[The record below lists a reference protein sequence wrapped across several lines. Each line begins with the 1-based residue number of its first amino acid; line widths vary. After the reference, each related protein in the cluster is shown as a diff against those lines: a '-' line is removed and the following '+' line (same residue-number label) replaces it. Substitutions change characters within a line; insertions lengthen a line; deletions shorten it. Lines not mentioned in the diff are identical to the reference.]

1 MSPKVQYTLAAFR
14 KASPLDLGPV
24 AFAQWARGL
33 ANKSDLHT
41 KCLAIAIKAAS
52 SEDLEVKAIG
62 KRMQE
67 LWVNEQAALKDYW
80 KEQEPLRKLRI
91 RNIMSAAK
99 DSPKLQK
106 AVDRH
111 QLHRALVELK
121 QVQSYCQQQQ
131 GQQQQQKENEVF
143 YAVGILSP
151 SDPSD
156 DDYSHKSSTRTSF
169 GSIILQEGKSNI
181 HGPGEPS
188 SRLIGDFWFSKG
200 VNVSD
205 RLMSAR
211 RANMSQQNIR
221 HETDDLLLV
230 QIYVPEAPRQEV
242 NLFVKFALAAASK
255 EYLDF
260 KATLGRTSLE
270 LSDLVGDILAAY
282 TATNAPWQDRTGLAR
297 IEDTYIKQQRGQL
310 PVPNGYEKV
319 LQSDF
324 FAKAGQLCFAIMEV
338 KKPKTTKEDAED
350 DTRKLPCMMIAL
362 NMLIHAN
369 VQDVT
374 VVGFLVNNNV
384 CEVFIMNLEHEAIY
398 VPKSLGRFKLPHD
411 RLDVTVLLP
420 ALGPLTVAKP
430 RV

>member
-1 MSPKVQYTLAAFR
+1 
-14 KASPLDLGPV
+14 
-24 AFAQWARGL
+24 
-33 ANKSDLHT
+33 
-41 KCLAIAIKAAS
+41 
-52 SEDLEVKAIG
+52 
-62 KRMQE
+62 
-67 LWVNEQAALKDYW
+67 
-80 KEQEPLRKLRI
+80 
-91 RNIMSAAK
+91 MSAAK

-297 IEDTYIKQQRGQL
+297 IEDTYIKQSVMPIIDAVFSSLGLKSLKLKPFKLEVILTNGEHWFVEGWMSRTEQHWQRGQL

-350 DTRKLPCMMIAL
+350 DTRRDSSRVSREQYASEQ
-362 NMLIHAN
+362 
-369 VQDVT
+369 VQGSVKRIIQRLRGLHHEPGARGHLRPKEPWTVQVT
-374 VVGFLVNNNV
+374 TRPTRRYRAAAG
-384 CEVFIMNLEHEAIY
+384 
-398 VPKSLGRFKLPHD
+398 P
-411 RLDVTVLLP
+411 
-420 ALGPLTVAKP
+420 GPLDRSQKHRIKHGQTD
-430 RV
+430 